1 MGRYSLRTIHQEF
14 NLIQLK
20 IYLYVN
26 SLIKL
31 KMFTANLPTGRSI
44 TAALIVVDMQNGFV
58 AKGGSYDRI
67 GMNAT
72 LYREIIP
79 KLKEPIEFCRAMEIP
94 VFYTE
99 AVKEAS
105 GIDVLT
111 NIHNILPKSRQERLK
126 VPICIRGTWDGV
138 TIDELKPREHDP
150 VVIKRRD
157 SAFQDTEFR
166 VWLQSIGVNLL
177 VFTGI
182 DTSICVETSLR
193 DGFNIGYDVAIISDA
208 TASGDKRH
216 YETTLERVRDYY
228 GLVMDSERFKRAL
241 LNVDKMRKGQIDP
254 SKMPETFKAFVDEF
268 NLLDPSTFVPRVTTV

>member
-1 MGRYSLRTIHQEF
+1 MFQATFPSGR
-14 NLIQLK
+14 K
-20 IYLYVN
+20 VV
-26 SLIKL
+26 
-31 KMFTANLPTGRSI
+31 P
-44 TAALIVVDMQNGFV
+44 ALIVVDMQNGFV
-58 AKGGSYDRI
+58 SKGGSYDKL
-67 GMNAT
+67 GMNT
-72 LYREIIP
+72 SNYREIIP
-79 KLKEPIEFCRAMEIP
+79 KLKDLMEFCRRMEIP

-111 NIHNILPKSRQERLK
+111 KVHNFLPKSRQERHK

-138 TIDELKPREHDP
+138 TIDELKPKENEP

-157 SAFQDTEFR
+157 SAFQDTELR
-166 VWLQSIGVNLL
+166 VWLQAEGINLL

-193 DGFNIGYDVAIISDA
+193 EGFNMGYDVAIISDA

-228 GLVMDSERFKRAL
+228 GLVMDIERFKKA
-241 LNVDKMRKGQIDP
+241 VDNMDKLRKGEIALQKAP
-254 SKMPETFKAFVDEF
+254 GEFKAFVEEF
-268 NLLDPSTFVPRVTTV
+268 NLLDPSTFGPDDSISTD